1 MMQFK
6 YPSIFYLLIVLIIPL
21 IIHLFNLQ
29 KFKKIAF
36 SNVQFLKKVKLE
48 SRKSSK
54 IKKFIILALRII
66 SFLALLF
73 TFSQPYYSDKKIN
86 ESIHNFIYLDN
97 SMSLNTND
105 QNGNKLN
112 EAIQEIIQFAP
123 KKETYSLLTND
134 EFLSNIS
141 KEEVNIYLKKLNFST
156 KNSYFGDKIR
166 TLESKINNETNEL
179 NKIILITDFQ
189 QFNKNKNFKF
199 TNVNT
204 PLYLKKPNLKK
215 KNNISIDS
223 VFIKTN
229 DRKGNLISVVI
240 KNQGEEK
247 TDIPIALF
255 NASNLLNKQSFSIK
269 KDRKKTIEFP
279 VESLEKI
286 KGKIEITYNDVFL
299 FDNIFYFTLDTPQKT
314 SILTIGKK
322 STFLSKIFTKDDFIL
337 TNSSTDQINFNIIP
351 SQQLI
356 ILNQLQNISE
366 ILKNSLQQFIKGGGH
381 LLIIPANNIDVSS
394 YNTFLKIFNKGSIR
408 KNSIDTLKITDINFE
423 HPIFNNVFS
432 KKVTNFQY
440 PFVTQ
445 FYNHNFSG
453 SNILSFQNKSSF
465 LKEINNSYSKIYFFS
480 SPLDKKSTNFFNSP
494 LIVPILFNIAKQSI
508 EIDKP
513 YYILQEQNRLEINK
527 KINKNQL
534 IKFSNSKNSFIPQQ
548 KTSSNKISLY
558 TYKEPKERGFYTISL
573 ENDTLKTIAFNIS
586 PKESLLSFQNLNNIQ
601 NKNIF
606 AYNSIKELFT
616 EIDKKNKVQWLWRL
630 FLAIAIVSLLLEILI
645 LKFFKT

>member
-6 YPSIFYLLIVLIIPL
+6 YPGIFYLLIVLIIPL

-189 QFNKNKNFKF
+189 QFKKNKNFKF

-204 PLYLKKPNLKK
+204 PLYLKKPDLKK

-356 ILNQLQNISE
+356 ILNQLQNISD
-366 ILKNSLQQFIKGGGH
+366 ILINSLQQFIKGGGH
-381 LLIIPANNIDVSS
+381 LLIIPANNIDISS

-408 KNSIDTLKITDINFE
+408 KNSIDSLKITDINFE

-453 SNILSFQNKSSF
+453 STILYFQNKSSF
-465 LKEINNSYSKIYFFS
+465 LKEINNSFSKIYFFS

-494 LIVPILFNIAKQSI
+494 LIVPILFNIGKHSL

-548 KTSSNKISLY
+548 KTSSNKISLF
-558 TYKEPKERGFYTISL
+558 TNKEPKERGFYTVTL
-573 ENDTLKTIAFNIS
+573 ENDTLKTTAFNIS
-586 PKESLLSFQNLNNIQ
+586 PKESLLSFQNLDNIQ

-606 AYNSIKELFT
+606 TYDSVKELFT
-616 EIDKKNKVQWLWRL
+616 EINEKNKVQWLWRL

>member
-1 MMQFK
+1 MYFK
-6 YPSIFYLLIVLIIPL
+6 YPGIFYFLVVLIIPL

-29 KFKKIAF
+29 KYKRIAF
-36 SNVQFLKKVKLE
+36 TNVQFLKRVQLE

-54 IKKFIILALRII
+54 IKKLIILTLRII

-86 ESIHNFIYLDN
+86 ENIHNFIYLDN

-105 QNGNKLN
+105 ENGNKLN
-112 EAIQEIIQFAP
+112 IAVQEIIQYAP
-123 KKETYSLLTND
+123 KKATYSLLTND

-141 KEEVNIYLKKLNFST
+141 KEEMNIYLKNINFST
-156 KNSYFGDKIR
+156 KKTYFGDKIR
-166 TLESKINNETNEL
+166 TLESKIINKTNNSS
-179 NKIILITDFQ
+179 KIILISDFQ
-189 QFNKNKNFKF
+189 QFDKKNNYKF

-204 PLYLKKPNLKK
+204 PFYVIKPDLKK

-229 DRKGNLISVVI
+229 DRKGNSISVVI
-240 KNQGEEK
+240 KNQGKEK
-247 TDIPIALF
+247 KDIPIALYDDTT
-255 NASNLLNKQSFSIK
+255 LLNKQSFSIK
-269 KDRKKTIEFP
+269 KDRTKTIEFP
-279 VESLEKI
+279 IRNLEKL

-299 FDNIFYFTLDTPQKT
+299 FDNSFYFTLDTPKKT
-314 SILTIGKK
+314 SVLTIGQK
-322 STFLSKIFTKDDFIL
+322 STFLSRIFTKDDFLL
-337 TNSSTDQINFNIIP
+337 TNTSVGQINYNLIP

-356 ILNQLQNISE
+356 ILNQLQNISD
-366 ILKNSLQQFIKGGGH
+366 ILKNNLLQFIKGGGH
-381 LLIIPANNIDVSS
+381 LLIIPAKNIEISS
-394 YNTFLKIFNKGSIR
+394 YNSFLKIFNKGSIK
-408 KNSIDTLKITDINFE
+408 KNLSDTLKITDINFE

-445 FYNHNFSG
+445 FYNHNFRG
-453 SNILSFQNKSSF
+453 STILSFQNKSSF

-508 EIDKP
+508 EIDKL

-534 IKFSNSKNSFIPQQ
+534 IKFSNSKNSFIPKQ

-558 TYKEPKERGFYTISL
+558 TYKEPKERGFYNVSL
-573 ENDTLKTIAFNIS
+573 EKDTLKTIAFNIS

-606 AYNSIKELFT
+606 AYDSIKELFT

>member
-1 MMQFK
+1 MYFK
-6 YPSIFYLLIVLIIPL
+6 YPGIFYFLVVLIIPL

-29 KFKKIAF
+29 KYKRIAF
-36 SNVQFLKKVKLE
+36 TNVQFLKRVQLE

-54 IKKFIILALRII
+54 IKKLIILALRII

-86 ESIHNFIYLDN
+86 ENIHNFIYLDN

-105 QNGNKLN
+105 ENGNKLN
-112 EAIQEIIQFAP
+112 IAVQEIIQYAP
-123 KKETYSLLTND
+123 KKATYSLLTND

-141 KEEVNIYLKKLNFST
+141 KEEMNIYLKNINFST
-156 KNSYFGDKIR
+156 KKTYFGDKIR
-166 TLESKINNETNEL
+166 TLESKIINKTNNSS
-179 NKIILITDFQ
+179 KIILISDFQ
-189 QFNKNKNFKF
+189 QFNKKNNYKF

-204 PLYLKKPNLKK
+204 PFYVIKPDLKK

-229 DRKGNLISVVI
+229 DRKGNSISVVI
-240 KNQGEEK
+240 KNQGKEK
-247 TDIPIALF
+247 KDIPIALYDDTT
-255 NASNLLNKQSFSIK
+255 LLNKQSFSIK
-269 KDRKKTIEFP
+269 KDRTKTIEFP
-279 VESLEKI
+279 IRNLEKL

-299 FDNIFYFTLDTPQKT
+299 FDNSFYFTLDTPKKT
-314 SILTIGKK
+314 SVLTIGQK
-322 STFLSKIFTKDDFIL
+322 STFLSRIFTKDDFLL
-337 TNSSTDQINFNIIP
+337 TNTSVGQINYNLIP

-356 ILNQLQNISE
+356 ILNQLQNISD
-366 ILKNSLQQFIKGGGH
+366 ILKNNLLQFIKGGGH
-381 LLIIPANNIDVSS
+381 LLIIPAKNIEISS
-394 YNTFLKIFNKGSIR
+394 YNSFLKIFNKGSIK
-408 KNSIDTLKITDINFE
+408 KNLSDTLKITDINFE

-453 SNILSFQNKSSF
+453 STILSFQNKSSF

-508 EIDKP
+508 EIDKL

-534 IKFSNSKNSFIPQQ
+534 IKFSNSKNSFIPKQ

-558 TYKEPKERGFYTISL
+558 TYKEPKERGFYNVSL
-573 ENDTLKTIAFNIS
+573 EKDTLKTIAFNIS

-606 AYNSIKELFT
+606 AYDSIKELFT

>member
-1 MMQFK
+1 MYFK
-6 YPSIFYLLIVLIIPL
+6 YPGIFYFLVVLIIPL

-29 KFKKIAF
+29 KYKRIAF
-36 SNVQFLKKVKLE
+36 TNVQFLKRVQLE

-54 IKKFIILALRII
+54 IKKLIILALRII

-86 ESIHNFIYLDN
+86 ENIHNFIYLDN

-105 QNGNKLN
+105 ENGNKLN
-112 EAIQEIIQFAP
+112 IAVQEIIQYAP
-123 KKETYSLLTND
+123 KKATYSLLTND

-141 KEEVNIYLKKLNFST
+141 KEEMNIYLKNINFST
-156 KNSYFGDKIR
+156 KKTYFGDKIR
-166 TLESKINNETNEL
+166 TLESKIINKTNNSS
-179 NKIILITDFQ
+179 KIILISDFQ
-189 QFNKNKNFKF
+189 QFNKKNNYKF

-204 PLYLKKPNLKK
+204 PFYVIKPDLKK

-229 DRKGNLISVVI
+229 DRKGNSISVVI
-240 KNQGEEK
+240 KNQGKEK
-247 TDIPIALF
+247 KDIPIALYDDTT
-255 NASNLLNKQSFSIK
+255 LLNKQSFSIK
-269 KDRKKTIEFP
+269 KDRTKTIEFP
-279 VESLEKI
+279 IRNLEKL

-299 FDNIFYFTLDTPQKT
+299 FDNSFYLTLDTPKKT
-314 SILTIGKK
+314 SVLTIGQK
-322 STFLSKIFTKDDFIL
+322 STFLSRIFTKDDFLL
-337 TNSSTDQINFNIIP
+337 TNTSVGQINYNLIP

-356 ILNQLQNISE
+356 ILNQLQNISD
-366 ILKNSLQQFIKGGGH
+366 ILKNNLLQFIKGGGH
-381 LLIIPANNIDVSS
+381 LLIIPAKNIEISS
-394 YNTFLKIFNKGSIR
+394 YNSFLKIFNKGSIK
-408 KNSIDTLKITDINFE
+408 KNLSDTLKITDINFE

-453 SNILSFQNKSSF
+453 STILSFQNKSSF

-513 YYILQEQNRLEINK
+513 YYILQEQNSLEINK

-558 TYKEPKERGFYTISL
+558 TYKEPKERGFYNVSL

-606 AYNSIKELFT
+606 AYDSIKELFT

>member
-6 YPSIFYLLIVLIIPL
+6 YPGIFYLLIVLIIPL

-73 TFSQPYYSDKKIN
+73 TFSQPYYGDKKIN

-204 PLYLKKPNLKK
+204 PLYLKKPDLKK

-299 FDNIFYFTLDTPQKT
+299 FDNIFYFTTDTPQKT

-356 ILNQLQNISE
+356 ILNQLQNISD

-381 LLIIPANNIDVSS
+381 LLIIPANNIDISS

-408 KNSIDTLKITDINFE
+408 KNSFDTLKITDINFE

-440 PFVTQ
+440 PLVSQ

-453 SNILSFQNKSSF
+453 PTILSFQNKSSF
-465 LKEINNSYSKIYFFS
+465 LKEINNSFSKIYLFS
-480 SPLDKKSTNFFNSP
+480 SPLNKKSTNFFNSP
-494 LIVPILFNIAKQSI
+494 LIVPILFNIGKHSL

-548 KTSSNKISLY
+548 KTSSNKISLF
-558 TYKEPKERGFYTISL
+558 TNKEPKERGFYTITL
-573 ENDTLKTIAFNIS
+573 ENDTLKTTAFNIS
-586 PKESLLSFQNLNNIQ
+586 PKESLLSFQNLDNIQ

-606 AYNSIKELFT
+606 TYDSVKELFT
-616 EIDKKNKVQWLWRL
+616 EINEKNKVQWLWRL
-630 FLAIAIVSLLLEILI
+630 FLGIAIVSLLLEILI

>member
-1 MMQFK
+1 MQFK
-6 YPSIFYLLIVLIIPL
+6 YPGIFYLLIVLIIPL

-54 IKKFIILALRII
+54 IKKLIILALRII

-73 TFSQPYYSDKKIN
+73 TFSQPYFSDKKIN

-166 TLESKINNETNEL
+166 TLESKINNETNKL
-179 NKIILITDFQ
+179 SKIILITDFQ
-189 QFNKNKNFKF
+189 QFNKNKKFKF

-204 PLYLKKPNLKK
+204 PLYLKKPDLKK
-215 KNNISIDS
+215 KNNISVDS
-223 VFIKTN
+223 IFIKTN

-299 FDNIFYFTLDTPQKT
+299 FDNIFYFTLDTPKKT
-314 SILTIGKK
+314 SVLTIGQK
-322 STFLSKIFTKDDFIL
+322 STFLSRIFTKDDFLL
-337 TNSSTDQINFNIIP
+337 TSTSADQINYNLIP

-356 ILNQLQNISE
+356 ILNQLQNISD
-366 ILKNSLQQFIKGGGH
+366 ILNNSLQQFIKGGGH
-381 LLIIPANNIDVSS
+381 LLIIPNKNIKINS
-394 YNTFLKIFNKGSIR
+394 YNSFLKTFNKGFIR
-408 KNSIDTLKITDINFE
+408 KNNSDTLKITDINFE

-440 PFVTQ
+440 PFVSQ

-453 SNILSFQNKSSF
+453 PTILSFQNNSSF
-465 LKEINNSYSKIYFFS
+465 LKEINNSFSKIYFFS
-480 SPLDKKSTNFFNSP
+480 SSLDKKSTNFFNSP
-494 LIVPILFNIAKQSI
+494 LIVPILFNIAKQSL

-513 YYILQEQNRLEINK
+513 YYILQEENMIEINK

-534 IKFSNSKNSFIPQQ
+534 IKISNSKNSFIPQQ

-558 TYKEPKERGFYTISL
+558 TNKEPIEKGFYTISL
-573 ENDTLKTIAFNIS
+573 EKDTLKTIAFNVS
-586 PKESLLSFQNLNNIQ
+586 PKESLLSFQNLTNTQ
-601 NKNIF
+601 NKKIL
-606 AYNSIKELFT
+606 AYDSIKELFT
-616 EIDKKNKVQWLWRL
+616 EINEKNKVQWLWRL

>member
-1 MMQFK
+1 MYFK
-6 YPSIFYLLIVLIIPL
+6 YSGVFYFLIVLVIPL

-29 KFKKIAF
+29 NFKRVAF
-36 SNVQFLKKVKLE
+36 TNVQFLKRVKLE

-54 IKKFIILALRII
+54 IKKLIILTLRLI

-86 ESIHNFIYLDN
+86 ENTHNFIYLDN
-97 SMSLNTND
+97 SMSLNTNEE
-105 QNGNKLN
+105 NGNKLN
-112 EAIQEIIQFAP
+112 IAVQEIIQFAP
-123 KKETYSLLTND
+123 KKATYSLLTND

-141 KEEVNIYLKKLNFST
+141 KEEMNIYLKNINFST
-156 KNSYFGDKIR
+156 KKTYFGDKIR
-166 TLESKINNETNEL
+166 TLESKIFNKTNNSS
-179 NKIILITDFQ
+179 KIILISDFQ
-189 QFNKNKNFKF
+189 QFSKKNNYKF

-204 PLYLKKPNLKK
+204 PFYVIKPDLKK

-229 DRKGNLISVVI
+229 DRKGNSISVVI
-240 KNQGEEK
+240 KNQGKEK
-247 TDIPIALF
+247 KDIPIALY
-255 NASNLLNKQSFSIK
+255 NDTNLLNKQSFSVK
-269 KDRKKTIEFP
+269 KDRTKTIEFP
-279 VESLEKI
+279 ITNLEKL

-299 FDNIFYFTLDTPQKT
+299 FDNVFYFTLDTPKKT
-314 SILTIGKK
+314 SVLTIGQK
-322 STFLSKIFTKDDFIL
+322 STFLSRIFTKDDFLL
-337 TNSSTDQINFNIIP
+337 TSTSADQINYNLIP

-356 ILNQLQNISE
+356 ILNQLQNISD
-366 ILKNSLQQFIKGGGH
+366 ILKNNLLQFIKGGGH
-381 LLIIPANNIDVSS
+381 LLIIPAKNIEISS
-394 YNTFLKIFNKGSIR
+394 YNSFLKIFNKGSIK
-408 KNSIDTLKITDINFE
+408 KNLSDTLKITDINFE

-453 SNILSFQNKSSF
+453 STILSFQNKSSF
-465 LKEINNSYSKIYFFS
+465 LKEINNSFSKIYFFS

-494 LIVPILFNIAKQSI
+494 LIVPILFNIGKHSL

-558 TYKEPKERGFYTISL
+558 TNKEPKERGFYTISL
-573 ENDTLKTIAFNIS
+573 ENDTLKTTAFNIS
-586 PKESLLSFQNLNNIQ
+586 PKESLLSFQNLDNIQ

-606 AYNSIKELFT
+606 TYNSIKELFT
-616 EIDKKNKVQWLWRL
+616 EINEKNKVQWLWRL

>member
-1 MMQFK
+1 MYFK
-6 YPSIFYLLIVLIIPL
+6 YPGIFYFLVVLIIPL

-29 KFKKIAF
+29 KYKRIAF
-36 SNVQFLKKVKLE
+36 TNVQFLKRVQLE

-54 IKKFIILALRII
+54 IKKLIILALRII

-86 ESIHNFIYLDN
+86 ENIHNFIYLDN

-105 QNGNKLN
+105 ENGNKLN
-112 EAIQEIIQFAP
+112 IAVQEIIQYAP
-123 KKETYSLLTND
+123 KKATYSLLTND

-141 KEEVNIYLKKLNFST
+141 KEEMNIYLKNINFST
-156 KNSYFGDKIR
+156 KKTYFGDKIR
-166 TLESKINNETNEL
+166 TLESKIINKTNNSS
-179 NKIILITDFQ
+179 KIILISDFQ
-189 QFNKNKNFKF
+189 QFNKKINYKF

-204 PLYLKKPNLKK
+204 PFYVIKPDLKK

-229 DRKGNLISVVI
+229 DRKGNSISVVI
-240 KNQGEEK
+240 KNQGKEK
-247 TDIPIALF
+247 KDIPIALYDDTT
-255 NASNLLNKQSFSIK
+255 LLNKQSFSIK
-269 KDRKKTIEFP
+269 KDRTKTIEFP
-279 VESLEKI
+279 IRNLEKL

-299 FDNIFYFTLDTPQKT
+299 FDNSFYFTLDTPKKT
-314 SILTIGKK
+314 SVLAIGQK
-322 STFLSKIFTKDDFIL
+322 STFLSRIFTKDDFLL
-337 TNSSTDQINFNIIP
+337 TNTSVGQINYNLIP

-356 ILNQLQNISE
+356 ILNQLQNISD
-366 ILKNSLQQFIKGGGH
+366 ILKNNLLQFIKGGGH
-381 LLIIPANNIDVSS
+381 LLIIPAKNIEISS
-394 YNTFLKIFNKGSIR
+394 YNSFLKIFNKGSIK
-408 KNSIDTLKITDINFE
+408 KNLSDTLKITDINFE

-453 SNILSFQNKSSF
+453 STILSFQNKSSF

-508 EIDKP
+508 EIDKL

-534 IKFSNSKNSFIPQQ
+534 IKFSNSKNSFIPKQ

-558 TYKEPKERGFYTISL
+558 TYKEPKERGFYNVSL
-573 ENDTLKTIAFNIS
+573 EKDTLKTIAFNIS

-606 AYNSIKELFT
+606 AYDSIKELFT

>member
-1 MMQFK
+1 MYFK
-6 YPSIFYLLIVLIIPL
+6 YPGVFYFLIVLVIPL

-29 KFKKIAF
+29 KFKRVAF
-36 SNVQFLKKVKLE
+36 TNVQFLKRVKLE

-54 IKKFIILALRII
+54 IKKLIILTLRLI

-86 ESIHNFIYLDN
+86 KNTHNFIYLDN

-105 QNGNKLN
+105 ENGNKLN
-112 EAIQEIIQFAP
+112 VAVQKIIQFAP
-123 KKETYSLLTND
+123 KKATYSLLTND

-141 KEEVNIYLKKLNFST
+141 KEEMNIYLKNINFST
-156 KNSYFGDKIR
+156 KKTYFGDKIR
-166 TLESKINNETNEL
+166 TLESKIINKTNNS
-179 NKIILITDFQ
+179 NKIILISDFQ
-189 QFNKNKNFKF
+189 LFSKKNNYKF
-199 TNVNT
+199 TNVNI
-204 PLYLKKPNLKK
+204 PFYVIKPDLKK
-215 KNNISIDS
+215 KNNISVDS

-229 DRKGNLISVVI
+229 DRKGNSISVVI
-240 KNQGEEK
+240 KNQGKEK
-247 TDIPIALF
+247 KDIPIALY
-255 NASNLLNKQSFSIK
+255 NDTNLLNKQSFSVK
-269 KDRKKTIEFP
+269 KDRTKTIEFP
-279 VESLEKI
+279 ISNLEKL

-299 FDNIFYFTLDTPQKT
+299 FDNIFYFTLDTPKKT
-314 SILTIGKK
+314 SVLTIGQK
-322 STFLSKIFTKDDFIL
+322 STFLSRIFTKDDFLL
-337 TNSSTDQINFNIIP
+337 TSTSADQINYNLIP

-356 ILNQLQNISE
+356 ILNQLQNISD
-366 ILKNSLQQFIKGGGH
+366 ILNNSLQQFIKGGGH
-381 LLIIPANNIDVSS
+381 LLIIPDKNIKISS
-394 YNTFLKIFNKGSIR
+394 YNSFLKIFNKGSIK
-408 KNSIDTLKITDINFE
+408 KNHSDTLKITDINFE

-453 SNILSFQNKSSF
+453 STILSFQNKSSF

-494 LIVPILFNIAKQSI
+494 LIVPILFNIGKHSL

-558 TYKEPKERGFYTISL
+558 TNKEPKERGFYTISL
-573 ENDTLKTIAFNIS
+573 ENDTLKTTAFNIS
-586 PKESLLSFQNLNNIQ
+586 PKESLLSFQNLDNIQ

-606 AYNSIKELFT
+606 TYDSVKELFT
-616 EIDKKNKVQWLWRL
+616 EINEKNKVQWLWRL
-630 FLAIAIVSLLLEILI
+630 FLGIAIVSLLLEILI

>member
-6 YPSIFYLLIVLIIPL
+6 YPGIFYLLIVLIIPL

-204 PLYLKKPNLKK
+204 PLYLKKPDLKK

-286 KGKIEITYNDVFL
+286 KGKIEITYNDFFL

-356 ILNQLQNISE
+356 ILNQLQNISD

-381 LLIIPANNIDVSS
+381 LLILPANNIDISS
-394 YNTFLKIFNKGSIR
+394 YNTFLKIFNKGFII
-408 KNSIDTLKITDINFE
+408 KNNSDTLKITDINFE

-440 PFVTQ
+440 PFVSQ

-453 SNILSFQNKSSF
+453 PTILSFQNKSSF
-465 LKEINNSYSKIYFFS
+465 LKEINNSFSKIYFFS

-494 LIVPILFNIAKQSI
+494 LIVPILFNIGKHSL

-558 TYKEPKERGFYTISL
+558 TNKEPKERGFYTISL
-573 ENDTLKTIAFNIS
+573 ENDTLKTTAFNIS
-586 PKESLLSFQNLNNIQ
+586 PKESLLSFQNLDNIQ

-606 AYNSIKELFT
+606 TYDSVKELFT
-616 EIDKKNKVQWLWRL
+616 EINEKNKVQWLWRL

>member
-6 YPSIFYLLIVLIIPL
+6 YPGIFYLLIVLIIPL

-54 IKKFIILALRII
+54 IKKLIILALRII

-73 TFSQPYYSDKKIN
+73 TFSQPYFSDKKIN

-141 KEEVNIYLKKLNFST
+141 KEEVKIYLKKLNFST

-166 TLESKINNETNEL
+166 TLESKINNETNKL
-179 NKIILITDFQ
+179 SKIILITDFQ
-189 QFNKNKNFKF
+189 QFNKNKKFKF

-204 PLYLKKPNLKK
+204 PLYLKKPDLKK
-215 KNNISIDS
+215 KNNISVDS
-223 VFIKTN
+223 IFIKTN

-356 ILNQLQNISE
+356 ILNQLQNISD

-381 LLIIPANNIDVSS
+381 LLIIPANNIDISS

-408 KNSIDTLKITDINFE
+408 KNTVDTLKITDINFE

-445 FYNHNFSG
+445 FYNHNFVG
-453 SNILSFQNKSSF
+453 STILSFQNKFSF

-494 LIVPILFNIAKQSI
+494 LIVPILFNIAKQSL

-534 IKFSNSKNSFIPQQ
+534 IKISNSKNSFIPQQ

-558 TYKEPKERGFYTISL
+558 TNREPIEKGFYTISL
-573 ENDTLKTIAFNIS
+573 EKDTLKTIAFNVS

-601 NKNIF
+601 NKKMF
-606 AYNSIKELFT
+606 AYDSVKELFT
-616 EIDKKNKVQWLWRL
+616 EINEKNKVQWLWRL